1 MTMMIVITIMN
12 NSTTL
17 WHVWKNLGQ
26 KRHLK
31 GGFFKINTFLIFK
44 GLFQRQLKGSCLRV
58 PARPVLI
65 SPQMQTSRVLSRL
78 FPSKLSYF
86 WLAKINMQ
94 ISANPIGFT
103 KLRLDFSYFRRWIP
117 NYIGKGS
124 SFPKPRMKGKRF
136 IWKCQNCCPEKL
148 CHKNL
153 GHSSCGQG
161 KCRSNGHCVC

>member
-26 KRHLK
+26 KRRLK
-31 GGFFKINTFLIFK
+31 GGYFQINTFLIFK
-44 GLFQRQLKGSCLRV
+44 GLFQRQLKGSCLTV
-58 PARPVLI
+58 PARLVLI
-65 SPQMQTSRVLSRL
+65 SPQMQTSRFLCRH

-94 ISANPIGFT
+94 IRANPTGFT
-103 KLRLDFSYFRRWIP
+103 KLRLDLSSTYFRRWIT
-117 NYIGKGS
+117 NDIGKRS
-124 SFPKPRMKGKRF
+124 SFPKPRMKEKRF
-136 IWKCQNCCPEKL
+136 MWKCQNCCREKP

-153 GHSSCGQG
+153 EHSSCG
-161 KCRSNGHCVC
+161 